1 MGANAVV
8 TTETTNT
15 VCACI
20 GVTPGASCAL
30 ITLDAWTMRGSGGG
44 AATVVVV
51 VVSGTVVVV
60 KVDVVVSTGIA
71 FVLVVVGMVLLL
83 TA

>member
-1 MGANAVV
+1 M
-8 TTETTNT
+8 
-15 VCACI
+15 
-20 GVTPGASCAL
+20 
-30 ITLDAWTMRGSGGG
+30 TLDAWTMRGSGGG
-44 AATVVVV
+44 RATVVVV

-71 FVLVVVGMVLLL
+71 FVLVVLGMVVLL

>member
-8 TTETTNT
+8 TTETTST
-15 VCACI
+15 VCACM
-20 GVTPGASCAL
+20 GVTPGANWAEM
-30 ITLDAWTMRGSGGG
+30 TLDAWTMRGSSGGIG
-44 AATVVVV
+44 TVVV

-71 FVLVVVGMVLLL
+71 FVLVVLGMVVLL